1 MLQALKIQNL
11 AVIDAAQLEFKEGLN
26 IISGE
31 TGAGKSILLQAISL
45 ILGGRASSELV
56 RSGCEEAVI
65 EGYFDL
71 SEHPSM
77 SERLQ
82 RFGFNPESKELLIR
96 RLVHAS
102 GKNRIYVNGQLA
114 TLSILQELCDGL
126 VDLCGQHEHQ
136 SLLKSQVQL
145 ELLDRYGGLEK
156 LSQDTGLLFSRFRS
170 LRSELDLL
178 RSRREERVQREEFLK
193 FQVEEL
199 ASAGLEP
206 EEEDNLQNEKKLLQ
220 SLESR
225 VQNASHA
232 SSLLDAEDGG
242 ALHSLRIA
250 LQRARSLAEI
260 DSSAQGIVQSLE
272 RTLIEAEEASAQL
285 GRYVGSCEMD
295 PERLSAVQE
304 RLALI
309 ASFRRKY
316 GASVPEMI
324 ETLARLQAELAQI
337 ENVDGRVEEIEAE
350 LATVEKSL
358 LEKGKELSRRRTNI
372 SATLSASVSKELKD
386 LKMEGAQFAVEVA
399 FSTDLSTW
407 SAHAAG
413 DEVQFIVRTNRGESA
428 RPIGKIASGGELSR
442 LMLAI
447 RRVISDKGGIG
458 VYLFDEIDAGLGGE
472 TAFQVGKKLKSVAA
486 HNQVICITHLPQV
499 AAFAAHHL
507 SVVKESQGK
516 RTVTQIR
523 ELEPQGRKE
532 EIARML
538 AGPKLTK
545 TSLQNASELMGLA
558 MDARA

>member
-156 LSQDTGLLFSRFRS
+156 LSQETGLLFSRYRS

-199 ASAGLEP
+199 ASAGLEA
-206 EEEDNLQNEKKLLQ
+206 EEEETLQNEKKLLQ
-220 SLESR
+220 SLEGR
-225 VQNASHA
+225 MQNASHA
-232 SSLLDAEDGG
+232 ASLLDAEDGG
-242 ALHSLRIA
+242 ALQSLRIA
-250 LQRARSLAEI
+250 LQRARGLAEL
-260 DSSAQGIVQSLE
+260 DPAAESIVQSLE

-324 ETLARLQAELAQI
+324 ETLARLQAELSQI
-337 ENVDGRVEEIEAE
+337 ENVDGRVEEIESE
-350 LATVEKSL
+350 LLSVEKAL
-358 LEKGKELSRRRTNI
+358 LEKGKELSRRRT
-372 SATLSASVSKELKD
+372 SVSTTLSASVSKELKD
-386 LKMEGAQFAVEVA
+386 LKMEGAQFGVEVA
-399 FSTDLSTW
+399 FNADLSTW
-407 SAHAAG
+407 SSHASG
-413 DEVQFIVRTNRGESA
+413 DEVQFIVRTNRGENA

-472 TAFQVGKKLKSVAA
+472 TAFQVGKKLKSVAS

-523 ELEPQGRKE
+523 ELKPEGRKE

-545 TSLQNASELMGLA
+545 TSLQNAGELMGLA
-558 MDARA
+558 SNA

>member
-11 AVIDAAQLEFKEGLN
+11 AVIDAAELQFKEGLN

-56 RSGCEEAVI
+56 RSGCDEAVI

-156 LSQDTGLLFSRFRS
+156 LSQETGLLFSRFRS

-199 ASAGLEP
+199 ASAGLETD
-206 EEEDNLQNEKKLLQ
+206 EEETLQNEKKLLQ
-220 SLESR
+220 SLEGR
-225 VQNASHA
+225 IQNANHA
-232 SSLLDAEDGG
+232 TSLLDAEDGG
-242 ALHSLRIA
+242 ALQSLRIA

-260 DSSAQGIVQSLE
+260 DSTAQGIVQSLE
-272 RTLIEAEEASAQL
+272 RALIEAEEASTQL

-324 ETLARLQAELAQI
+324 ETLARLQAELSQI
-337 ENVDGRVEEIEAE
+337 ENVDGRVEEIETE
-350 LATVEKSL
+350 LGTVEKVL
-358 LEKGKELSRRRTNI
+358 LEKGKELSRRRT
-372 SATLSASVSKELKD
+372 SVSTTLSASVSKELKD
-386 LKMEGAQFAVEVA
+386 LKMEGAQFGVEVT
-399 FSTDLSTW
+399 FSMDLSTW

-413 DEVQFIVRTNRGESA
+413 DEVQFVVRTNRGENS

-472 TAFQVGKKLKSVAA
+472 TAFQVGKKLKSVAS

-499 AAFAAHHL
+499 AAFASHHL

-516 RTVTQIR
+516 RTVTQIH
-523 ELEPQGRKE
+523 ELKPEGRKE

-545 TSLQNASELMGLA
+545 ASLQNAGELMELA
-558 MDARA
+558 R